1 MCGSSSNAWRRL
13 SYDYS
18 DSIRLCD
25 NRFLMPKLAVDIV
38 LLPSEA
44 MMDRAIDLNRLLLGH
59 SNQGIILNKKDCL
72 PHISL
77 AMGCIEEEAVA
88 PIHAVLAETAQQ
100 FPLLDLCAACVRAEK
115 SAAGR
120 IVSSIEIKRTAE
132 LQQLHEAIMRR
143 LSPFFSYQVTAEMF
157 FSTPPE
163 KTVDAAAISWVDSY
177 PAQSSFTCFSP
188 HITAGFG
195 QSDHVLGPM
204 RFRPAQL
211 ALCHLGNHCT
221 CRRILA
227 AVEL

>member
-1 MCGSSSNAWRRL
+1 
-13 SYDYS
+13 
-18 DSIRLCD
+18 
-25 NRFLMPKLAVDIV
+25 MPKLAVDVV

-59 SNQGIILNKKDCL
+59 SNQEIILNKKDCL

-77 AMGCIEEEAVA
+77 AMGCIEEKTVA
-88 PIHAVLAETAQQ
+88 PIHAVLAETARQ
-100 FPLLDLCAACVRAEK
+100 FPLRDLCAACARAVT
-115 SAAGR
+115 SPAGR
-120 IVSSIEIKRTAE
+120 IVTSIEIEKTAE

-157 FSTPPE
+157 FPVPPE
-163 KTVDAAAISWVDSY
+163 KTVDAASISWVENY
-177 PAQSSFTCFSP
+177 PAESSFTCFSP

-195 QSDHVLGPM
+195 RSDHVTGPM
-204 RFRPAQL
+204 RFHPAQL
-211 ALCHLGNHCT
+211 ALRHLGNYCT